1 MSYQTKKYYND
12 NLTYN
17 KNPEGNTMEELT
29 IRLNK
34 LQSNNYYPNSDSF
47 FDNKRKILIVT
58 KQLKKALKNKRLK
71 GEVKI
76 SGYYETAQNKIYQS
90 KSVEFNIDD
99 WKNVPLPPYSYP

>member
-1 MSYQTKKYYND
+1 MISPKSND
-12 NLTYN
+12 ILPHSL
-17 KNPEGNTMEELT
+17 KEGEIT
-29 IRLNK
+29 
-34 LQSNNYYPNSDSF
+34 
-47 FDNKRKILIVT
+47 VT
-58 KQLKKALKNKRLK
+58 SINAAQLAKALKNKRLK